1 MIPHPLPGT
10 RDLTLPV
17 DGAEALRTVLGI
29 LDDSM
34 LPIDGFLAA
43 DLDARLAALWSPPD
57 NAAGTVGDGDVRTIA
72 LSIEE
77 ADLLLG
83 GLRYTEA
90 MSTELAWYDMVIEAV
105 QFVGDAVLDLWT
117 EEEWLAWREWRGP

>member
-1 MIPHPLPGT
+1 MHVSPRCG
-10 RDLTLPV
+10 
-17 DGAEALRTVLGI
+17 
-29 LDDSM
+29 
-34 LPIDGFLAA
+34 
-43 DLDARLAALWSPPD
+43 SPPD

-117 EEEWLAWREWRGP
+117 EEEWLAWRGCRRGP